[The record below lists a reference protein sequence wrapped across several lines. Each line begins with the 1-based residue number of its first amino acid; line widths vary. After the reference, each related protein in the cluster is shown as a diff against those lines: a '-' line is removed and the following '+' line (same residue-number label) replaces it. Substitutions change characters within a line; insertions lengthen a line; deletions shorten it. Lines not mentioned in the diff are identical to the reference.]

1 MFIRMFGRHEHGG
14 SLPLPPPT
22 EDPLLAAV
30 RRHVKRMRRLKI
42 HVLAWALGIT
52 LLTTLWMV
60 HEWQANGAFRHFG
73 HEGNPGDWN
82 PTLWALGI
90 GIWTLVVGFKALQVL
105 FEKPVTEAEVERAVE
120 RMRPSLTTK
129 GLQTT
134 ADLRRFAFER
144 LEGASRLRFHVAAW
158 VFGTLVITPLWAL
171 IEWQDNGGFERGA
184 TTAGRVTGIRGSS
197 RSAASGR
204 SSSRS
209 SRCTCI
215 SGRRSSRRS
224 SARFAGP
231 RHARRPASSPTRLR
245 VGLRLGPG
253 VAPVHR
259 AILASALVRP

>member
-158 VFGTLVITPLWAL
+158 VFGMLVITPLWAL
-171 IEWQDNGGFERGA
+171 IEWQDNGGFERW
-184 TTAGRVTGIRGSS
+184 SNNS
-197 RSAASGR
+197 RPGDWDPWIL
-204 SSSRS
+204 
-209 SRCTCI
+209 T
-215 SGRRSSRRS
+215 
-224 SARFAGP
+224 
-231 RHARRPASSPTRLR
+231 
-245 VGLRLGPG
+245 VGG
-253 VAPVHR
+253 VWALVI
-259 AILASALVRP
+259 AILALYVYLRPAIEPAIIRKIRRPTPRP

>member
-1 MFIRMFGRHEHGG
+1 
-14 SLPLPPPT
+14 
-22 EDPLLAAV
+22 
-30 RRHVKRMRRLKI
+30 MRRLKI

-171 IEWQDNGGFERGA
+171 IEWQDNGGFERW
-184 TTAGRVTGIRGSS
+184 SNNS
-197 RSAASGR
+197 RPGDWDPWIL
-204 SSSRS
+204 
-209 SRCTCI
+209 T
-215 SGRRSSRRS
+215 
-224 SARFAGP
+224 
-231 RHARRPASSPTRLR
+231 
-245 VGLRLGPG
+245 VGG
-253 VAPVHR
+253 VWALVI
-259 AILASALVRP
+259 AILALYVYLRPAIEPAIIRKIRRPTPRP